1 MNAAVLVDNP
11 SALCY
16 NYYKCKSASEGVSI
30 VLIYDAEPR
39 SFCSGQVV
47 FQDAYEYTLEDV
59 IFLLENRDFSEFG
72 FNSEEGYSIILSDAG
87 EILTEYKGSDKVIP
101 EETVRRMLDV
111 LEHIE
116 ECIEKAND
124 WIRTLDLKDDRT
136 FAKTLSAF
144 ERKRIPNQFQEIFD
158 VNGINFGDMGSMYDH
173 SSLLVWNQY
182 HSGRQHPKK
191 ASDSFSI
198 ELDGDCCFFNVKFD
212 YKDMLPYE
220 IELRV
225 VYGT

>member
-1 MNAAVLVDNP
+1 M
-11 SALCY
+11 
-16 NYYKCKSASEGVSI
+16 
-30 VLIYDAEPR
+30 LIYNAEPR

-72 FNSEEGYSIILSDAG
+72 FNTEEGYSIISSDAG
-87 EILTEYKGSDKVIP
+87 EIVTEHKGAEKVIP

-124 WIRTLDLKDDRT
+124 WIRTLHPKDDRT
-136 FAKTLSAF
+136 FERTLSEY
-144 ERKRIPNQFQEIFD
+144 ERERIPHQFQEIFE
-158 VNGINFGDMGSMYDH
+158 VSGINFGNVESHYDQF
-173 SSLLVWNQY
+173 SLLVWNQY
-182 HSGRQHPKK
+182 RCGHNPNNRCDYHPKK
-191 ASDSFSI
+191 RCDHRPKKHCGHHPIKNADYFSI
-198 ELDGDCCFFNVKFD
+198 DFDVDFGFFLMKFD
-212 YKDMLPYE
+212 YKDMLPYAA
-220 IELRV
+220 ELRV